1 MTEDC
6 REDRIAY
13 GIEMI
18 TSLSKLM
25 ERDLP
30 EPMLMLMSCLT
41 QLLASELPE
50 EMELRKSA

>member
-1 MTEDC
+1 MSVDC
-6 REDRIAY
+6 KEDRIAY

-25 ERDLP
+25 ERDIP
-30 EPMLMLMSCLT
+30 ETVLVLMSCVA

-50 EMELRKSA
+50 ETEIRKSA